1 MTIFRCPAWRVLPD
15 HPRPRVYLPFCIA
28 CRTGKFAAWVS
39 TPRPG
44 SRVASV
50 TLGHSN
56 KAFGSARIA
65 RGIRALDLVRAGHH
79 CGRSMAHSSD
89 LTRPR
94 NDGFCGG
101 VEPRHILRAV
111 AAGRAL
117 VVESRPSFADGHEIF
132 WLFDARNSFF
142 KPIAC
147 G

>member
-1 MTIFRCPAWRVLPD
+1 M
-15 HPRPRVYLPFCIA
+15 
-28 CRTGKFAAWVS
+28 
-39 TPRPG
+39 
-44 SRVASV
+44 
-50 TLGHSN
+50 GHSN

-117 VVESRPSFADGHEIF
+117 VVESRPSVV
-132 WLFDARNSFF
+132 
-142 KPIAC
+142 PI
-147 G
+147 